1 MEALS
6 IFHNPRCSKS
16 RKTLEIIEINDVEVQ
31 VILYLQNPPSVS
43 ELNSLLEKL
52 GMKASELVRKG
63 ESIIKELDIDL
74 SSISNDDLISI
85 MAEHP
90 ILIERPIVFNESSAI
105 IGRPPENVQELM

>member
-31 VILYLQNPPSVS
+31 VILYLQDPPSVS

-52 GMKASELVRKG
+52 GMKASELVRKR

-90 ILIERPIVFNESSAI
+90 ILIERPIVFDESSAI
-105 IGRPPENVQELM
+105 IGRPPENVEELL

>member
-74 SSISNDDLISI
+74 SSITNDDLISI

-105 IGRPPENVQELM
+105 IGRPPENVEELL

>member
-31 VILYLQNPPSVS
+31 VILYLQDPPSVS

-105 IGRPPENVQELM
+105 IGRPPENVQELL

>member
-31 VILYLQNPPSVS
+31 VILYLQDPPSVS

-52 GMKASELVRKG
+52 GMKASELVRKR

-105 IGRPPENVQELM
+105 IGRPPESVEELL

>member
-16 RKTLEIIEINDVEVQ
+16 RKALEIIEINDVEVQ

-52 GMKASELVRKG
+52 GMKASELVRKR

-90 ILIERPIVFNESSAI
+90 ILIERPIVFNESLAI
-105 IGRPPENVQELM
+105 IGRPPENVEELL

>member
-31 VILYLQNPPSVS
+31 VILYLQDPPSVS
-43 ELNSLLEKL
+43 ELNSLLERL

-105 IGRPPENVQELM
+105 IGRPPENVEELL

>member
-31 VILYLQNPPSVS
+31 VILYLQDPPSVS
-43 ELNSLLEKL
+43 ELNLLLEKL

-105 IGRPPENVQELM
+105 IGRPPENVEELL

>member
-31 VILYLQNPPSVS
+31 VILYLQDPPSVS

-90 ILIERPIVFNESSAI
+90 ILIERPIVFNESLAI
-105 IGRPPENVQELM
+105 IGRPPENVEELL

>member
-1 MEALS
+1 MEVLS

-16 RKTLEIIEINDVEVQ
+16 RETLEIIEINDVEVQ
-31 VILYLQNPPSVS
+31 VILYLQDPPSVS

-105 IGRPPENVQELM
+105 IGRPPENVEELL

>member
-31 VILYLQNPPSVS
+31 VILYLQDPPSVS

-52 GMKASELVRKG
+52 GMKASELVRKR

-74 SSISNDDLISI
+74 SSISDDDLISI
-85 MAEHP
+85 K
-90 ILIERPIVFNESSAI
+90 LS
-105 IGRPPENVQELM
+105 

>member
-31 VILYLQNPPSVS
+31 VILYLQDPPSVS

-74 SSISNDDLISI
+74 SSINNDDLISI

-105 IGRPPENVQELM
+105 IGRPPENVEELL

>member
-16 RKTLEIIEINDVEVQ
+16 RKTLEIIEINDVEVE
-31 VILYLQNPPSVS
+31 VILYLQDPPSVS

-52 GMKASELVRKG
+52 GMKASELVRKR

-90 ILIERPIVFNESSAI
+90 ILIERPIVFNESLAI
-105 IGRPPENVQELM
+105 IGRPPENVEELL

>member
-31 VILYLQNPPSVS
+31 VILYLQDPPSVS

-74 SSISNDDLISI
+74 SNTSDDDLISI
-85 MAEHP
+85 MIEHP
-90 ILIERPIVFNESSAI
+90 ILIERPIVFNEASAI
-105 IGRPPENVQELM
+105 IGRPPENVKELM

>member
-31 VILYLQNPPSVS
+31 VILYLQDPPSVS

-52 GMKASELVRKG
+52 GMKASELVRRG

-105 IGRPPENVQELM
+105 IGRPPENVEELL

>member
-31 VILYLQNPPSVS
+31 VILYLQDPPSVS

-52 GMKASELVRKG
+52 GMKASELVRKR

-90 ILIERPIVFNESSAI
+90 ILIERPIVFNE
-105 IGRPPENVQELM
+105 

>member
-105 IGRPPENVQELM
+105 IGRPPENVEELL

>member
-16 RKTLEIIEINDVEVQ
+16 RKTLEIIEINDVEVK
-31 VILYLQNPPSVS
+31 VILYLQDPPSVS

-105 IGRPPENVQELM
+105 IGRPPENVEELL

>member
-31 VILYLQNPPSVS
+31 VILYLQDPPSVS

-63 ESIIKELDIDL
+63 KSIIKELDIDL

-90 ILIERPIVFNESSAI
+90 ILIERPIVFNESLAI
-105 IGRPPENVQELM
+105 IGRPPENVEELL

>member
-31 VILYLQNPPSVS
+31 VILYLQDPPSVS

-52 GMKASELVRKG
+52 GMKASELVRKR

>member
-1 MEALS
+1 
-6 IFHNPRCSKS
+6 
-16 RKTLEIIEINDVEVQ
+16 
-31 VILYLQNPPSVS
+31 S

-52 GMKASELVRKG
+52 GMKASELVRKR

-90 ILIERPIVFNESSAI
+90 ILIERPIVFNESLAI
-105 IGRPPENVQELM
+105 IGRPPENVEELL

>member
-31 VILYLQNPPSVS
+31 VILYLQDPPSVS

-52 GMKASELVRKG
+52 GMKASELVSKG

-90 ILIERPIVFNESSAI
+90 ILIERPIVFNKSLAI
-105 IGRPPENVQELM
+105 IGRPPENVEELL

>member
-31 VILYLQNPPSVS
+31 VILYLQDPPSVS

-63 ESIIKELDIDL
+63 ELIIKELDIDL
-74 SSISNDDLISI
+74 SSISNYDLISI

-105 IGRPPENVQELM
+105 IGRPPENVEELL

>member
-31 VILYLQNPPSVS
+31 VILYLQDPPSVS

-52 GMKASELVRKG
+52 GMKASELVRKR

-74 SSISNDDLISI
+74 SSISNEDLISI

-105 IGRPPENVQELM
+105 IGRPPENVEELL

>member
-52 GMKASELVRKG
+52 GMKASELVRKR

-74 SSISNDDLISI
+74 SSISNDDLIAI

-90 ILIERPIVFNESSAI
+90 ILIERPIVFNESLAI
-105 IGRPPENVQELM
+105 IGRPPENVEELL

>member
-16 RKTLEIIEINDVEVQ
+16 RKALEIIEINDVEVQ
-31 VILYLQNPPSVS
+31 VILYLQDPPSVS

-52 GMKASELVRKG
+52 GMKASELVRKR

-90 ILIERPIVFNESSAI
+90 ILIERPIVFNESLAI
-105 IGRPPENVQELM
+105 IGRPPENVEELL

>member
-16 RKTLEIIEINDVEVQ
+16 RKTLEIIGINDVEVQ
-31 VILYLQNPPSVS
+31 VILYLQDPPSVS

-52 GMKASELVRKG
+52 GMKASELVRKR

-85 MAEHP
+85 MTEHP

-105 IGRPPENVQELM
+105 IGRPPENVEELL

>member
-31 VILYLQNPPSVS
+31 VILYLQDPPSVS

-74 SSISNDDLISI
+74 SSISNYDLISI

-105 IGRPPENVQELM
+105 IGRPPENVEELL

>member
-1 MEALS
+1 MK
-6 IFHNPRCSKS
+6 IYHNPRCSKS

-31 VILYLQNPPSVS
+31 VILYLQDPPSVS

-85 MAEHP
+85 MAEYP

-105 IGRPPENVQELM
+105 IGRPPENVEELL

>member
-31 VILYLQNPPSVS
+31 VILYLQDPPSVS

-52 GMKASELVRKG
+52 GMKASELVRKR

-105 IGRPPENVQELM
+105 IGRPPENVEELL

>member
-31 VILYLQNPPSVS
+31 VILYLQDPPSVS
-43 ELNSLLEKL
+43 ELNLLLEKL

-63 ESIIKELDIDL
+63 ELIIKELDIDL

-105 IGRPPENVQELM
+105 IGRPPENVEELL

>member
-31 VILYLQNPPSVS
+31 VILYLQDPHSVS

-105 IGRPPENVQELM
+105 IGRPPENVEELL

>member
-31 VILYLQNPPSVS
+31 VILYLQDPPSVS

-52 GMKASELVRKG
+52 GIKASELVRKG

-74 SSISNDDLISI
+74 SSINNDDLISI

-105 IGRPPENVQELM
+105 IGRPPENVEELL